1 MLATLIQII
10 GLVALVIGTLFSIL
24 GILGLLRLPD
34 VYTRLHA
41 TGKVSVYG
49 TVLLLIAAISLTPLS
64 LGKGLV
70 LIALLL
76 LSAPAVAHAIASA
89 AYQAGIPMEP
99 AGRDDLRKR
108 SPRASK
114 PEQER

>member
-1 MLATLIQII
+1 MAGLLQII
-10 GLVALVIGTLFSIL
+10 GLIGLMIGTLFSIL

-34 VYTRLHA
+34 VYSRLHA

-49 TVLLLIAAISLTPLS
+49 TVLLLIAAIALTPLS

-70 LIALLL
+70 LIGLLL
-76 LSAPAVAHAIASA
+76 LSGPAVAHAIASA
-89 AYQAGIPMEP
+89 AYQAGIPMKS
-99 AGRDDLRKR
+99 AQRDDLRKR

-114 PEQER
+114 EADEE